1 MDRIEWILST
11 LTALGVVLSI
21 SFAIYAFAPLS
32 LFRDA
37 AAHGRYQW
45 LNRG

>member
-1 MDRIEWILST
+1 MDNMEWILST
-11 LTALGVVLSI
+11 LTALSVVVSI
-21 SFAIYAFAPLS
+21 SFAIYAVAPLS
-32 LFRDA
+32 FFRDA